1 MSKPEPY
8 HRRVRT
14 GSGFFTLEQCREL
27 FAWSLEQ
34 FVPEIEQR
42 EIAMQ
47 TSNICGRQLGLKMH
61 TANVM
66 NLVRFWL
73 IKNTD
78 TPTVI
83 VAEASAVHHSTVT
96 RNVQR
101 FEEYLFQDNSFQK
114 ILNEID
120 EMAMRFDRKHF
131 VPKTEHRPAAEIK

>member
-1 MSKPEPY
+1 
-8 HRRVRT
+8 
-14 GSGFFTLEQCREL
+14 
-27 FAWSLEQ
+27 
-34 FVPEIEQR
+34 
-42 EIAMQ
+42 MQ

-131 VPKTEHRPAAEIK
+131 VPKT